1 MHKNKLILAAL
12 FGLCGILCAC
22 AQTGGEASEEN
33 VQEEIVQDQQNADE
47 IKDEAEKEELQE
59 EEDLQEEIEL
69 VPAVKADIVKSENRE
84 GRELTAEELQA
95 FGEYL
100 SRIDNYG
107 FLLSVY
113 DAPADVNLNEVFYS
127 GAGIS
132 TYEISEEE
140 KQDYLD
146 AVGQEE
152 IYTDFEKITAASIN
166 DFLMEKTGL
175 TYEQMNTT
183 LGWKYLPEYDAYY
196 SEHGDTNYREISCI
210 EGYTVDE
217 NVFVLQCSPREYTDS
232 TDGYHKMKYEL
243 VLEKYG
249 EEYRFK
255 SNRLMWELGVIEEQ
269 SFDVVL
275 EPLGDV
281 TFAAYVPDRENV
293 PFADVSFSIIKD
305 GWEVTRLWGPFFDNI
320 REKDQ
325 FNEIEGIG
333 FADYNQDGIT
343 DIIMIINYSVSSGFE
358 KETSYSEVRVYQGEY
373 EEYSYDESYY
383 FQRYQQE
390 VSEAATANLSEKT
403 IRGVLDFLG
412 N

>member
-12 FGLCGILCAC
+12 LCLCGMLCAC
-22 AQTGGEASEEN
+22 AQTGGEASEEK
-33 VQEEIVQDQQNADE
+33 VQKEIVQDQQNADE

-59 EEDLQEEIEL
+59 EEDLQE
-69 VPAVKADIVKSENRE
+69 

-100 SRIDNYG
+100 SRGSNYG

-113 DAPADVNLNEVFYS
+113 DTPADVNLDEVFYS

-210 EGYTVDE
+210 KGYTVDE
-217 NVFVLQCSPREYTDS
+217 KEFVLQCSPREYIDS

-243 VLEKYG
+243 VVEKYG

-255 SNRLMWELGVIEEQ
+255 SNRLMWELGIIEEQ
-269 SFDVVL
+269 SFDVAL

-281 TFAAYVPDRENV
+281 TFAAYVPDRESV
-293 PFADVSFSIIKD
+293 PLADVSFSIIKD
-305 GWEVTRLWGPFFDNI
+305 GWEVTRLWGPFSDNI
-320 REKDQ
+320 RENDQ

-333 FADYNQDGIT
+333 FADYNKDGIT
-343 DIIMIINYSVSSGFE
+343 DIIMVINYSVLSGSD

-373 EEYSYDESYY
+373 EEYSYGESYY

-390 VSEAATANLSEKT
+390 VSETSTAALSEKT